1 MELVKD
7 KIEILNAYGNK
18 VPQIVEL
25 SKKVNQPPG
34 VIILGGLVVWALFI
48 VLTMGATIL
57 TLAISVL
64 YPAFKS
70 IQALETKDTDDD
82 DKIWLTYWCVF
93 GCFSLLDEFLGFI
106 LNFIPFYFYIKV
118 GFFLWLMLPQTS
130 GANTIYLRVL
140 KPLLSKHKKDI
151 EAFINDI

>member
-1 MELVKD
+1 
-7 KIEILNAYGNK
+7 
-18 VPQIVEL
+18 
-25 SKKVNQPPG
+25 
-34 VIILGGLVVWALFI
+34 
-48 VLTMGATIL
+48 MGATIL

-70 IQALETKDTDDD
+70 VQALETKDTEDD

-118 GFFLWLMLPQTS
+118 GFFLWLMLPQTT
-130 GANTIYLRVL
+130 GANTIYLKVL
-140 KPLLSKHKKDI
+140 KPYLLKHRDDI
-151 EAFINDI
+151 